1 MKELESNQLINQH
14 YQQGWG
20 WGTKEGRFGGG
31 GVGAVPCLPKGKPF
45 SLKKKK
51 EQTRVVHGQI
61 KRT

>member
-1 MKELESNQLINQH
+1 MKELSESNQLINQH

-31 GVGAVPCLPKGKPF
+31 GVVPCLHKGRPF

-51 EQTRVVHGQI
+51 ANQGRAWPN
-61 KRT
+61 